1 MRASRR
7 LRAGASRRAVMR
19 QVRRDYFA
27 VEERFE
33 EAGDTVVCE
42 RFAVEM
48 NRWLRAAGYRLIEA
62 ADEFSF

>member
-1 MRASRR
+1 
-7 LRAGASRRAVMR
+7 MR

-33 EAGDTVVCE
+33 EAEDTAVCD
-42 RFAVEM
+42 RFADEM

-62 ADEFSF
+62 ADEFAFLGR